1 MFVMF
6 YEILCS
12 MFINEIKNIFYIIII
27 NKIKL
32 NTSILI
38 VRKHDKIQR
47 LDLELLKINV
57 KIE

>member
-1 MFVMF
+1 MF

-12 MFINEIKNIFYIIII
+12 MFNEIKNTFFIII

-32 NTSILI
+32 NTSILK
-38 VRKHDKIQR
+38 VRKHDKIQCFSQR
-47 LDLELLKINV
+47 LDLELLKINM